1 MHIGISSNIS
11 NRQLIYDFETNKIIN
26 QKILHNPG
34 LIKIFDEALMNA
46 RDHTINDSTCN
57 RIDVEL
63 DEYTGMISVKNN
75 GSKPIPIE
83 NDLPKQLFSKLRMS
97 SNFDDT
103 KENITAGKNGVGITL
118 ANIWSKEFKVEV
130 QN

>member
-1 MHIGISSNIS
+1 
-11 NRQLIYDFETNKIIN
+11 
-26 QKILHNPG
+26 
-34 LIKIFDEALMNA
+34 MNA